1 MSWLR
6 VQARRLP
13 RAGAPCCA
21 PRLRLFHAYTLRDE
35 DADVTVDVGQHGVQ
49 MRAPSYGLSEPYE
62 LDYVWLRDACRA
74 PTSVQASSQQK
85 LFHTSDIPL
94 LEDASQLLDKVPRP
108 VELVHTTEPELVV
121 RFAREHAV
129 ENAFTRLVSPASVPE
144 AAAHESRFPLS
155 FLVRQMHPGQYRAH
169 HGDLLTLGQYW
180 DAAMLREHG
189 RPESVAWDEVKTSNE
204 SLLRMLTA
212 LLRDGFTFVHD
223 LPTHPTSSE
232 PGPSRAMVAALA
244 ERIGELRHT
253 FYGTLWD
260 VQSIASSRNIAYT
273 NVDLGLHMDL
283 CYFQNPPRFQLL
295 HMLRKRVQGGESMF
309 VDSFRVAEQLWVED
323 REAFDIL
330 ASTPVAFHY
339 ENAGEHYY
347 YTHPTIELAHDAEAF
362 AGPSHGASGMPRIV
376 AVNYSPPFQ
385 APLPLHAPG
394 LRTRKEREAFYRALN
409 AFAARTLSPEL
420 MYTHSLE
427 EGECVVFDNRRVL
440 HARRGFEWNAT
451 EPSGEVG
458 RWLKGTY
465 VEGDALW
472 SRWRALREGKRDD
485 GAT

>member
-1 MSWLR
+1 MSCLR
-6 VQARRLP
+6 VHARRLP
-13 RAGAPCCA
+13 WCRALYRTPH
-21 PRLRLFHAYTLRDE
+21 LRLFHAYTLRDG
-35 DADVTVDVGQHGVQ
+35 DANVTVNVGQHGVQ
-49 MRAPSYGLSEPYE
+49 VHAPSYGLSEPYE

-74 PTSVQASSQQK
+74 PTSVQASTQQK

-94 LEDASQLLDKVPRP
+94 LKDPSQLLEQVPRP
-108 VELVHTTEPELVV
+108 VELVYTTEPELVV

-144 AAAHESRFPLS
+144 ATAHESRFRLS
-155 FLVRQMHPGQYRAH
+155 YLTRQVHPAQYRAH
-169 HGDLLTLGQYW
+169 HGDVLTLGQYW
-180 DAAMLREHG
+180 DAAMLRAHQ
-189 RPESVAWDEVKTSNE
+189 RPETVAWDAIKANDE

-212 LLRDGFTFVHD
+212 LLRDGFTFVHAM
-223 LPTHPTSSE
+223 PTHPTGSD
-232 PGPSRAMVAALA
+232 PGPTRALVAALA

-347 YTHPTIELAHDAEAF
+347 YTHPTIELAHDVEAF
-362 AGPSHGASGMPRIV
+362 AGPPHGASGMPRIV

-394 LRTRKEREAFYRALN
+394 LRTRKEREAFYRAFE
-409 AFAARTLSPEL
+409 AFASRTMSPEL
-420 MYTHSLE
+420 MYTHALE

-440 HARRGFEWNAT
+440 HARRGFDWDANEA
-451 EPSGEVG
+451 SGEVG
-458 RWLKGTY
+458 RWLKGAYPVACTA
-465 VEGDALW
+465 G
-472 SRWRALREGKRDD
+472 
-485 GAT
+485 